1 MKNQEVAGFFKRMAD
16 MLEIKGENPFRI
28 RAYQRAAQNIENL
41 AEDIALIA
49 ERKGLDKLPG
59 IGKDLAQKIT
69 EILATGSLKKYEEIK
84 QEVPEGL
91 MELITIPGLGPR
103 TAKTLYD
110 ELNVATVDELEQAA
124 RDRRLQE
131 LPGIKAKTEE
141 NILKGIALYRQ
152 KLARSPLS
160 TMLTLSR
167 EITAE
172 LKKLQEVK
180 RISVAGSIRRRQ
192 ETIKDLDI
200 LIISPD
206 QDKVMEFFTRLPLV
220 EQIQAKGRT
229 KSSIRTKAGIQ
240 VDLRVV
246 APDSFGAALCYFTGS
261 KAHNIRIR
269 ELAGKKG
276 LKINEYGVFRG
287 QEKIGGEEEED
298 VFAAVDLPV
307 IPPELREDRGEFD
320 AACEGS
326 LPNLAE
332 LKALRGDTHVHSVYS
347 DGVMTF
353 DEIAMKAEAMGLE
366 WIAVCDHS
374 QSLKIAGGV
383 SIGKMEEKIKEVEA
397 FNRKSKKVKLLCGSE
412 VDIKSDGSLDYPDE
426 LLDKLDIVIAAI
438 HTGFKQDET
447 TITSRI
453 IGAMRHPKVHVIAHP
468 TGRLIGE
475 RDAYAVTM
483 ERVVEEAAKTGT
495 ALEINAYPQRLDL
508 NDIYCRAA
516 KENGV
521 MLGIGTDAHIV
532 DQMDYLE
539 LGLSVARRG
548 WLENGNLLNCLTY
561 EALMKR
567 LKQKKKSNN

>member
-41 AEDIALIA
+41 TEDIALVA
-49 ERKGLDKLPG
+49 ERKGLSELPG
-59 IGKDLAQKIT
+59 IGKDLAKKIT
-69 EILATGSLKKYEEIK
+69 EILETGSLNKYEELK
-84 QEVPEGL
+84 QAIPEGV

-103 TAKTLYD
+103 TAKTVYD
-110 ELNVATVDELEQAA
+110 ELNVASVDELEQAA
-124 RDRRLQE
+124 REHRLQE

-152 KLARSPLS
+152 KLARFPLN

-167 EITAE
+167 EITTE
-172 LKKLQEVK
+172 LEKLQEVE
-180 RISVAGSIRRRQ
+180 RISVAGSVRRRK

-200 LIISPD
+200 LIVSPNPEM
-206 QDKVMEFFTRLPLV
+206 VMEFFTRLPLV

-229 KSSIRTKAGIQ
+229 KSSIRTKAGMQ

-246 APDSFGAALCYFTGS
+246 APDAFGAALCYFTGS
-261 KAHNIRIR
+261 KDHNIRIR
-269 ELAGKKG
+269 ELAIKKG
-276 LKINEYGVFRG
+276 LKINEYGVFSGEER
-287 QEKIGGEEEED
+287 IGGAEEEE
-298 VFAAVDLPV
+298 VFAALGLPV

-320 AACEGS
+320 AAFEGA

-332 LKALRGDTHVHSVYS
+332 LQALRGDLHVHSRYS

-353 DEIAMKAEAMGLE
+353 DEIALKAEAMGLE
-366 WIAVCDHS
+366 WIAACDHS

-383 SIGKMEEKIKEVEA
+383 SIGAMEEKIEAVKA

-412 VDIKSDGSLDYPDE
+412 VDIKNDGSLDYPDE
-426 LLDKLDIVIAAI
+426 VLDRLDIVIAAI
-438 HTGFKQDET
+438 HTGFKQDEE
-447 TITSRI
+447 TITNRI
-453 IGAMRHPKVHVIAHP
+453 IRALHHPSVHVLAHP

-475 RDAYAVTM
+475 RDGYAVNLD
-483 ERVVEEAAKTGT
+483 RVVEEAAKTGT

-508 NDIYCRAA
+508 NDLYCRAA
-516 KENGV
+516 KEKGV

-548 WLENGNLLNCLTY
+548 WLEKSNLLNCLTY
-561 EALMKR
+561 EALKKR
-567 LKQKKKSNN
+567 LKQQ